1 MTLEDDIE
9 ELSFE
14 DSVRPPR
21 KHHTWLRVI
30 LAMLLTV
37 LVAGGATGGW
47 YLWNYHLRRIPV
59 TVNRVD
65 RLVRIDSTIAT
76 LLHDNDDFNAKP
88 GRLLDITGKV
98 LDKRGGGA
106 IVVKRNGT
114 AVQPRNLAA
123 HVWPTTT

>member
-65 RLVRIDSTIAT
+65 RLVRIDVLSMRTRRST
-76 LLHDNDDFNAKP
+76 
-88 GRLLDITGKV
+88 RLTVTGM
-98 LDKRGGGA
+98 R
-106 IVVKRNGT
+106 R
-114 AVQPRNLAA
+114 R
-123 HVWPTTT
+123 